1 MANTN
6 SSPTAAVAEVINA
19 FALELAFAEPGK
31 DTGLLPINNFLLQV
45 EEFFQKNPPP
55 PEIATALTL
64 ARAAVDKVFDTTAK
78 FDAPTLEFLSSWSS
92 WMTTV
97 FERLEKN
104 LALPALPESWGKAAT
119 AAAAPVPM
127 NDVKSVAPT
136 AAAAPSVASVPSVPS
151 APVEDTVFPFTLN
164 LDSDRELLSE
174 FINESQEHLTNIE
187 NGVLVLEDDPA
198 NADTL
203 NTIFRAFHTFKGGSG
218 FLNLLP
224 IQALAHEL
232 ESLLDAARQH
242 KLTISSP
249 IIDIILEGGDTLK
262 KFTTQILTQLNGNN
276 VGQPIQVPTGS
287 LIARVKTI
295 LANPSVPVVA
305 IMRSAPVPENKDTGA
320 GSASIAVAASSP
332 AQTPDSKPATTAS
345 EAAKPAAAAAAGAA
359 NNAAGFVKVDTVKL
373 DSLIDL
379 VGELVISESMVVQD
393 PELLKSPSRHL
404 ARNLGQ
410 LRRIT
415 SELQRTAMSLR
426 MVPIKATFQKMNRL
440 VRDLAAKQDKQLQLV
455 LSGEDTELDRNIV
468 EEISDPLVH
477 MIRNA
482 CDHGVEKPE
491 ARIAKGKPG
500 LGTVHLRAFH
510 RGGNIVIQIQD
521 DGNGLNKDKLLSK
534 AREKGIVKPNEIL
547 SDKEIYNL
555 IFAAGFSTAEK
566 ITDISG
572 RGVGMDVVRRNIEK
586 LRGKVDIDT
595 VLGGGTTFTIYL
607 PLTLAIIDGMIVSVG
622 AERYIIPTLTVR
634 ESFRP
639 RAEMISTLHERG
651 EMVNVRGKLCP
662 LLRLYQYFDQPTKIT
677 SPTDGIVVVVESGDQ
692 TRCLMVDELIG
703 KQEVVIKS
711 LGGALKKNPSL
722 AGGAVLGDGRVGLI
736 LNVDSLVKLSNATPI
751 NA

>member
-1 MANTN
+1 MANSN
-6 SSPTAAVAEVINA
+6 SLPTSRLAEVINA
-19 FALELAFAEPGK
+19 FSLELAFAEPGK

-45 EEFFQKNPPP
+45 EEFFQKHLPP
-55 PEIATALTL
+55 PEITSAVQI

-78 FDAPTLEFLSSWSS
+78 FDAPTLDFLSSWGS

-104 LALPALPESWGKAAT
+104 LPLPTTPESWGKAA
-119 AAAAPVPM
+119 AAAPIPM
-127 NDVKSVAPT
+127 NDVKAIVPSSAS
-136 AAAAPSVASVPSVPS
+136 APSASAQDSV
-151 APVEDTVFPFTLN
+151 TPFTVN
-164 LDSDRELLSE
+164 LESDRELLSE

-187 NGVLVLEDDPA
+187 NGVLVLEDDPT

-232 ESLLDAARQH
+232 ESLLDAARQR
-242 KLTISSP
+242 KLAISSH

-262 KFTTQILTQLNGNN
+262 KFTTLILSQLNGNN
-276 VGQPIQVPTGS
+276 AGQPILVPTGS

-295 LANPSVPVVA
+295 LANPSAPVVA
-305 IMRSAPVPENKDTGA
+305 APK
-320 GSASIAVAASSP
+320 VAASAPPVS
-332 AQTPDSKPATTAS
+332 ATTDEQSAS
-345 EAAKPAAAAAAGAA
+345 VAIAATIAKPAAGDASAKSAVAA
-359 NNAAGFVKVDTVKL
+359 NNAAGFVKVDTLKL

-393 PELLKSPSRHL
+393 PDLLKSPSRNL

-440 VRDLAAKQDKQLQLV
+440 VRDLAAKQNKQIDLT

-468 EEISDPLVH
+468 EELSDPLVH

-510 RGGNIVIQIQD
+510 RGGNIVIQIHD
-521 DGNGLNKDKLLSK
+521 DGNGLSKDKLLAK

-547 SDKEIYNL
+547 SEKDIYNL

-622 AERYIIPTLTVR
+622 TERYIIPTLTVR

-639 RAEMISTLHERG
+639 RPEMISTLHERG

-662 LLRLYQYFDQPTKIT
+662 LLRLYQYFDQPTKVT
-677 SPTDGIVVVVESGDQ
+677 SPTEGIVVVVESGDQ

-736 LNVDSLVKLSNATPI
+736 LNVDSLVKLSNAIPI

>member
-1 MANTN
+1 MANT
-6 SSPTAAVAEVINA
+6 SAVAATAAFNVVSQL
-19 FALELAFAEPGK
+19 ALELAFAEPGK
-31 DTGLLPINNFLLQV
+31 DIGLLPSNSFLLQV
-45 EEFFQKNPPP
+45 EEIFQKTPPP
-55 PEIATALTL
+55 PEIGTAIKL
-64 ARAAVDKVFDTTAK
+64 ARACVDKVFDTTAK
-78 FDAPTLEFLSSWSS
+78 FDAASIEFLSSWGN
-92 WMTTV
+92 WMTTAL
-97 FERLEKN
+97 ERLEKN
-104 LALPALPESWGKAAT
+104 LALPSTPECWGKPVAT
-119 AAAAPVPM
+119 AAPVPM
-127 NDVKSVAPT
+127 TDVKSAAPVAPT
-136 AAAAPSVASVPSVPS
+136 ADVVAEGTESPM
-151 APVEDTVFPFTLN
+151 TLN

-174 FINESQEHLTNIE
+174 FVNESQEHLANIE

-198 NADTL
+198 NAETL

-218 FLNLLP
+218 FLNLVP

-242 KLTISSP
+242 KLTITSP
-249 IIDIILEGGDTLK
+249 IIDIILEGGDALR
-262 KFTTQILTQLNGNN
+262 KFTKQILAQLNGNHA
-276 VGQPIQVPTGS
+276 GQTILVPTGS
-287 LIARVKTI
+287 LIARVKAI
-295 LANPSVPVVA
+295 LANPSAPGIAAPQTVESVSTPAPSGTELKPGAIEEDEKLTRVA
-305 IMRSAPVPENKDTGA
+305 IAATAAEAARPGA
-320 GSASIAVAASSP
+320 AAVA
-332 AQTPDSKPATTAS
+332 
-345 EAAKPAAAAAAGAA
+345 G
-359 NNAAGFVKVDTVKL
+359 NNAAGFVKVDTLKL

-393 PELLKSPSRHL
+393 PELLSSPSRHL

-440 VRDLAAKQDKQLQLV
+440 VRDLAAKQHKQINLV

-482 CDHGVEKPE
+482 CDHGVENPG

-500 LGTVHLRAFH
+500 MGTIHLRAFH

-521 DGNGLNKDKLLSK
+521 DGNGLNRDKLLSK
-534 AREKGIVKPNEIL
+534 AREKGIVKPNETPF
-547 SDKEIYNL
+547 DKEIYHL

-607 PLTLAIIDGMIVSVG
+607 PLTLAIIDGMIVSIG

-639 RAEMISTLHERG
+639 KPEMISTLHERG
-651 EMVNVRGKLCP
+651 EMVSVRGKLCP
-662 LLRLYQYFDQPTKIT
+662 LLRLHQYFDQPTKIT
-677 SPTDGIVVVVESGDQ
+677 EPADGILVVVESGDQ

-751 NA
+751 NG

>member
-6 SSPTAAVAEVINA
+6 SSPTSAVADVINA

-55 PEIATALTL
+55 PEIESAIKF

-78 FDAPTLEFLSSWSS
+78 FDASTLDFLSSWSS

-104 LALPALPESWGKAAT
+104 RALPPTPESWGKAAA

-127 NDVKSVAPT
+127 TDVKSV
-136 AAAAPSVASVPSVPS
+136 APSVASVPS
-151 APVEDTVFPFTLN
+151 APAEDTVSPMTVN
-164 LDSDRELLSE
+164 LDADRELLAE
-174 FINESQEHLTNIE
+174 FINESQEHLANIE

-242 KLTISSP
+242 KLAISSP

-262 KFTTQILTQLNGNN
+262 KFTTQILAQLNGNN
-276 VGQPIQVPTGS
+276 VGQPILVPTGS
-287 LIARVKTI
+287 LIARVKAV
-295 LANPSVPVVA
+295 LANPSAPLAAVPKAAV
-305 IMRSAPVPENKDTGA
+305 SAPAPAPVQAVSATKDEQ
-320 GSASIAVAASSP
+320 SASAAIAAPVAKAAAVAES
-332 AQTPDSKPATTAS
+332 
-345 EAAKPAAAAAAGAA
+345 AKPAAAAAGAG
-359 NNAAGFVKVDTVKL
+359 NNTAGFVKVDTVKL

-393 PELLKSPSRHL
+393 PELLKSPSRNL

-468 EEISDPLVH
+468 EELSDPLVH

-521 DGNGLNKDKLLSK
+521 DGNGLNKDRLLAK
-534 AREKGIVKPNEIL
+534 ARSNGIVKPNEIL
-547 SDKEIYNL
+547 SDKEIYAL

-566 ITDISG
+566 VTDISG

-622 AERYIIPTLTVR
+622 SERYIIPTLTVR

-651 EMVNVRGKLCP
+651 EMVNVRGRLCP

-736 LNVDSLVKLSNATPI
+736 LNVDSLVKLSNATPLTT
-751 NA
+751 